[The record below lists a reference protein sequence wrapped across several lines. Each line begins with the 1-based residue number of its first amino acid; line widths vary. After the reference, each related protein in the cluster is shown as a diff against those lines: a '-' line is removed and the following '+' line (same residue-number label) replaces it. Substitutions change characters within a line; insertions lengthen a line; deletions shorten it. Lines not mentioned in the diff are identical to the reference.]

1 MLGDGI
7 MQSYKKLSTK
17 QLATTIGGNIQQQSS
32 QMVSLQSFG
41 RITDKDYTYTIYK
54 KLKGIFH

>member
-1 MLGDGI
+1 

-41 RITDKDYTYTIYK
+41 RITDKDYTYTSYK

>member
-1 MLGDGI
+1 

-17 QLATTIGGNIQQQSS
+17 QLATTIGGNIQSS